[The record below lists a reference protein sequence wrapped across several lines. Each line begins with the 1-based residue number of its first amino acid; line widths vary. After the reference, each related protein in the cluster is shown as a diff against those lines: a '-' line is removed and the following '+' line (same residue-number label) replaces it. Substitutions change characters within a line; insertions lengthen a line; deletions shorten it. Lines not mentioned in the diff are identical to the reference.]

1 MKESI
6 NRVGMLTILDE
17 GAMCIL
23 DGQHRMRAIRAA
35 ITDSDKDKL
44 KKVLQKDGEE
54 ELLDSDNGVK
64 NDLYSVIFVAAPS
77 REIERKIFTD
87 INNNYICV
95 YYCFSYK

>member
-1 MKESI
+1 
-6 NRVGMLTILDE
+6 MLTILDE

-44 KKVLQKDGEE
+44 KVLEKDGEE

-77 REIERKIFTD
+77 REIERKILQ
-87 INNNYICV
+87 ILIHMQNQLVKKN
-95 YYCFSYK
+95 